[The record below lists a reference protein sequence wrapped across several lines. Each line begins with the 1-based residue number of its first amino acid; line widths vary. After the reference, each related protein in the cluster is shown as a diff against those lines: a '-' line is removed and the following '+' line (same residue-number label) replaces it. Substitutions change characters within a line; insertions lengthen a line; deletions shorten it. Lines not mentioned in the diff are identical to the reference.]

1 MKELICIK
9 CPKGCHL
16 HVDDENGYAVTGN
29 SCERGAEYGKKEL
42 TNPTRV
48 LTSTVKVTGS
58 LHRRVSVKSLGELPR
73 GLLEEAVRLL
83 DPIELTA
90 PVHIG
95 DVVIANILNTGI
107 DIVATANRPALSCF
121 RAEKKTGRLKTTA
134 RSYGK
139 KSFHSLSA

>member
-9 CPKGCHL
+9 CPKGCYL

-107 DIVATANRPALSCF
+107 DIVATANRPALS
-121 RAEKKTGRLKTTA
+121 
-134 RSYGK
+134 
-139 KSFHSLSA
+139 

>member
-48 LTSTVKVTGS
+48 LTSTVAIAGA
-58 LHRRVSVKSLGELPR
+58 LHRRCPVKTVHAIPKEKLFAVMRQLD
-73 GLLEEAVRLL
+73 AVR
-83 DPIELTA
+83 LTA
-90 PVHIG
+90 PVQVG
-95 DVVIANILNTGI
+95 DVALADAAGTGCP
-107 DIVATANRPALSCF
+107 VVVT
-121 RAEKKTGRLKTTA
+121 KTMEA
-134 RSYGK
+134 MP
-139 KSFHSLSA
+139 

>member
-73 GLLEEAVRLL
+73 ALLEKKKK
-83 DPIELTA
+83 INKKKKLTA

-107 DIVATANRPALSCF
+107 DIVATANRPALS
-121 RAEKKTGRLKTTA
+121 
-134 RSYGK
+134 
-139 KSFHSLSA
+139 

>member
-1 MKELICIK
+1 MKEFVCIV
-9 CPKGCHL
+9 CPNGCRL
-16 HVDDENGYAVTGN
+16 QVDEAQDYTVTGN
-29 SCERGAEYGKKEL
+29 RCPRGEEYGKNECIH
-42 TNPTRV
+42 PTRV

-107 DIVATANRPALSCF
+107 DIVATANRPALS
-121 RAEKKTGRLKTTA
+121 
-134 RSYGK
+134 
-139 KSFHSLSA
+139 